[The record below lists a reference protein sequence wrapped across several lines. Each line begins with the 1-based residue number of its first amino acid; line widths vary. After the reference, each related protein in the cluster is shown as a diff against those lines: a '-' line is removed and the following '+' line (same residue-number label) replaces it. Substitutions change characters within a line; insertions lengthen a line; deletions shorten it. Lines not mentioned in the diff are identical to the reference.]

1 MIQVGRISAIRYV
14 SLGSGKA
21 CEVKVF
27 VDGRTTNWLPYK
39 TIAGFFGVLHVPPR
53 EKDQVMVLNPFGN
66 NEDGFVLPNFTY
78 VDVPL
83 PANANKDTMLFKV
96 YDGTLYEHNTKAK
109 TIKVDTPCNFSLKA
123 PKIVLDGE
131 VETTKN
137 LRVAKKIFD
146 EKGNLTDHK
155 HSVKDHSEA
164 VPR

>member
-1 MIQVGRISAIRYV
+1 MMQIGRISAIRYV

>member
-1 MIQVGRISAIRYV
+1 MIQLGQISAIRYV

-27 VDGRTTNWLPYK
+27 VDGRSTNWLPYK
-39 TIAGFFGVLHVPPR
+39 TIAGFFGVLHIPPR

-78 VDVPL
+78 VDAPL
-83 PANANKDTMLFKV
+83 PQNANSDTMLFKAF
-96 YDGTLYEHNTKAK
+96 DGTLYEHNTKNK
-109 TIKVDTPCNFSLKA
+109 TLKLNTPCNFSLKA
-123 PKIVLDGE
+123 PNIVLDGE
-131 VETTKN
+131 VATTKN
-137 LRVAKKIFD
+137 LKVAKKIFD
-146 EKGNLTDHK
+146 ELGNLTDHL